1 MSSNLVRQFLKTS
14 GHSTNDI
21 DEVLVTPDSEL
32 YNVYTIRQGREGKER
47 QIEEPIPK
55 LKKIQQSLVHLYE
68 EYPLHDACMSC
79 KGRNIL
85 DNARAHK
92 DFKHILRMDIK
103 GCYQSIHFVKIR
115 NALVNNSLNLGRMSY
130 NTMSSALS
138 FCLYETEVRGPN
150 ILPTGAPTSPILC
163 NIALTP
169 IDYLIIKLLEGRG
182 YTYTRYMDD
191 LHISTKNTKR
201 DWNLIIEVTKILE
214 SHLLTVNTKKT
225 RWMTNSPDEKIIVTG
240 VNIGNG
246 SNLPRDFR
254 RTLRVKLQNLAQN
267 GKGIDAETQG
277 CLAYVKSIDEP
288 RYYQFLEY
296 FERRKE
302 YAESNH

>member
-1 MSSNLVRQFLKTS
+1 MYEFLEGLGHDRNHAERLVK
-14 GHSTNDI
+14 
-21 DEVLVTPDSEL
+21 VPTPKL
-32 YNVYTIRQGREGKER
+32 YNVYTIRQGRKGKKR
-47 QIEEPIPK
+47 QIEEPIPE
-55 LKKIQQSLVHLYE
+55 LKKIQQSIISLYE
-68 EYPLHDACMSC
+68 QFPLHSACMSR

-85 DNARAHK
+85 DNAKAHK

-103 GCYQSIHFVKIR
+103 SCYQSIHRYHVSNAITRADEINPEKITHKT
-115 NALVNNSLNLGRMSY
+115 LMMLGCLNFCFYGGYSERM
-130 NTMSSALS
+130 
-138 FCLYETEVRGPN
+138 

-163 NIALTP
+163 NIALTQVDVE
-169 IDYLIIKLLEGRG
+169 ITRLLEGKG

-191 LHISTKNTKR
+191 LHISTENTER
-201 DWNLIIEVTKILE
+201 QWDLIDEVTVILE
-214 SHLLTVNTKKT
+214 AHDLTVNKKKT

-254 RTLRVKLQNLAQN
+254 RMLRVKLHNLAQN
-267 GKGIDAETQG
+267 GEDLDAETQG

-288 RYYQFLEY
+288 RYHQFLEY

-302 YAESNH
+302 HVELSQ